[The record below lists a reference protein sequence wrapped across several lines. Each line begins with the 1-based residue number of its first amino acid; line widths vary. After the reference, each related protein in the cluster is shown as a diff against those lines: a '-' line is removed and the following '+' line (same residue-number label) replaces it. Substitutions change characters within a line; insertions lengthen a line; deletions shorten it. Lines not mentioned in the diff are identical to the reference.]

1 MSDEKECAEK
11 ECNENECNENEGK
24 EKKCN
29 CKKKCYRR
37 IGAILLGV
45 LVVIIVA
52 LCALLIFLDFVVKTG
67 IQTVGSTV
75 TKCKV
80 TVEHVSIS
88 ILRGKVEMGDLV
100 VGNPEGYKTESAF
113 RLGKIHV
120 AMNPLSLFMGKRT
133 YIKEILIEDPEIT
146 YELNPLELTSNIGT
160 IQKNVESM
168 LPPKD
173 EKKEEVKKEEKKEG
187 RPIEIALVTIS
198 GGKIR
203 LSATFAGG
211 VAVPVPL
218 PTITLNDIGKEKE
231 ITPPEATATV
241 LDQVCTNVVTQA
253 KNTTKSVEDAGKALG
268 QSTEQ
273 FTKSAKALGN
283 SAVEMG
289 KSLFKSAKDKI
300 QEKSDK

>member
-1 MSDEKECAEK
+1 MGEEKEHNDK
-11 ECNENECNENEGK
+11 EGK
-24 EKKCN
+24 EMKCN
-29 CKKKCYRR
+29 CKKKGCRR
-37 IGAILLGV
+37 IGAILLGL

-88 ILRGKVEMGDLV
+88 ILRGKVELGDLV
-100 VGNPEGYKTESAF
+100 VGNPEGYKTEAAF
-113 RLGKIHV
+113 KLGKIYV
-120 AMNPLSLFMGKRT
+120 SMNPLSLFQGKRT
-133 YIKEILIEDPEIT
+133 YVKEILIEDPEIT
-146 YELNPLELTSNIGT
+146 YELNPLELTSNIGA
-160 IQKNVESM
+160 IQKNVESL

-173 EKKEEVKKEEKKEG
+173 EKKDEKTEEKEKKEG

-211 VAVPVPL
+211 IAVPVPL
-218 PTITLNDIGKEKE
+218 PTITLKDIGKEKE

-241 LDQVCTNVVTQA
+241 LDQVCTSVVTQA
-253 KNTTKSVEDAGKALG
+253 KSSTKTVEDAGKALS

-289 KSLFKSAKDKI
+289 KSLWKSTKEKI